1 MLRILLSAI
10 LVAVAAPAAAQV
22 TGALPP
28 PQASPTAPAPPLA
41 PPALKR
47 SITVTSDI
55 VRLGDLIDN
64 AGGFAAIP
72 VFRSPDLGTTGRLA
86 APAVERDTLPP
97 PVAARPWRRGRSPR
111 GATARGNR

>member
-1 MLRILLSAI
+1 MWRIRLPATLA
-10 LVAVAAPAAAQV
+10 APAAPAAAQV

-28 PQASPTAPAPPLA
+28 PQASPTAPARPFA

-72 VFRSPDLGTTGRLA
+72 VFRSPDLGTTGA
-86 APAVERDTLPP
+86 VPARKVIE
-97 PVAARPWRRGRSPR
+97 AARAHDLFGVDTGEVIEVEVTRAGRV
-111 GATARGNR
+111 